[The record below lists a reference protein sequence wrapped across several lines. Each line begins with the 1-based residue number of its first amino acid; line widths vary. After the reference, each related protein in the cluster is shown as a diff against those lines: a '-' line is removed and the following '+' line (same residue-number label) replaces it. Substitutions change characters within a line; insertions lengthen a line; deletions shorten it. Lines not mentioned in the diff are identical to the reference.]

1 MTEGARAVER
11 ARASDQGAPPMLGFL
26 FKLILIAIIIALII
40 IVALF
45 RLVF

>member
-1 MTEGARAVER
+1 
-11 ARASDQGAPPMLGFL
+11 MLGFL